1 MGYIYI
7 ITNNINQKKYVGQTT
22 QTIEKRW
29 AEHCYD
35 AINNRDDFYFH
46 KAIRKY
52 GQENFTIECLIE
64 CEDSLLDEKEIFYIE
79 KYKTFYIY
87 NLGYNLTRG
96 GSGSTKINRDEIML
110 QWNQGKSTKEIADYF
125 GFYSRTIT
133 DVLKQN
139 GITQSEIY
147 SRSMKYGARF
157 REKRIF
163 QYDLSGRLIN
173 VYESLNDMHNQTGY
187 RKDYISAA
195 CRHTYPSAN
204 GYLWIYEDEEES
216 ISSLLN
222 KIPKE
227 LAHVVLQYDNQG
239 NFIAEYP
246 SYNSAAEAVGCDR
259 GLIANAAK
267 TLSATAKGYFWKDK
281 DDSID
286 IIDKIKAFNSR
297 YSDRKKQVIQ
307 MDLDGNIIATHESIT
322 TAAEVLGNPGLRAAI
337 GRVCSGKQK
346 TSGGYKWAYAEA

>member
-1 MGYIYI
+1 MGYIYLVVNKI
-7 ITNNINQKKYVGQTT
+7 NNKKYVGQTT
-22 QTIEKRW
+22 RTIQKRW
-29 AEHCYD
+29 EDHIYD
-35 AINNRDDFYFH
+35 ALNNHDDFYFH
-46 KAIRKY
+46 RAIRKY
-52 GQENFTIECLIE
+52 GIENFNITELVSCS
-64 CEDSLLDEKEIFYIE
+64 DDQLDEQEIYYIE
-79 KYKTFYIY
+79 RYKTFYIY
-87 NLGYNLTRG
+87 NQGYNLTRG
-96 GSGSTKINRDEIML
+96 GSGGTKVNRAEIML
-110 QWNQGKSTKEIADYF
+110 QWSQGKSAKEIADYF

-139 GITQSEIY
+139 GITQAEIY

-157 REKRIF
+157 REKKIF
-163 QYDLSGRLIN
+163 QYNLSGQLIN
-173 VYESLNDMHNQTGY
+173 VYESLNDMYNQTGY

-195 CRHTYPSAN
+195 CRHVYPSAN

-216 ISSLLN
+216 IDSLLN

-227 LAHVVLQYDNQG
+227 LAHAVLQYDSQG

-246 SYNSAAEAVGCDR
+246 SYNSAAEAIGCDR

-281 DDSID
+281 DSPID

-297 YSDRKKQVIQ
+297 YSDRKKQIVQ
-307 MDLDGNIIATHESIT
+307 MDLDGNVIAMHESIT
-322 TAAEVLGNPGLRAAI
+322 AAAEALGKSSLRAAI
-337 GRVCSGKQK
+337 GKVCSGKQK